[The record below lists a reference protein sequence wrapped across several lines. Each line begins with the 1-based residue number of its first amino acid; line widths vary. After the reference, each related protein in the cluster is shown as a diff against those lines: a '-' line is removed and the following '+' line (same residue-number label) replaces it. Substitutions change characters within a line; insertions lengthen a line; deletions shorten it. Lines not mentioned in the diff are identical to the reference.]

1 MTRLHA
7 LLLFL
12 AFAVSTTANAQSTP
26 VVSVVPVVARAH
38 QDEMGV
44 RQRAQFVQDRCFDQD
59 LAEVNSRSEKEWEA
73 PHLEF
78 KQMVNLICKNPDK
91 KRAASPSPVGGDDKA
106 ITLAQ
111 YQQRGK
117 RRLSPLEQRQLEKL
131 LDVKSEETLGP
142 RSRNSRGYI
151 GDKPGRMAVPVGCTE
166 RLVPNRKSGRMFV
179 RVDCP

>member
-38 QDEMGV
+38 QDEMGA
-44 RQRAQFVQDRCFDQD
+44 RQRAQFIQDRGFDQD

-91 KRAASPSPVGGDDKA
+91 KRAASSPVLATASARGVEEEDSFDNVAAGSLRVRSKGKEYNLRNIGGNTQA
-106 ITLAQ
+106 C
-111 YQQRGK
+111 R
-117 RRLSPLEQRQLEKL
+117 PPRQL
-131 LDVKSEETLGP
+131 VRSERCVPTPDG
-142 RSRNSRGYI
+142 RGI
-151 GDKPGRMAVPVGCTE
+151 RCQ
-166 RLVPNRKSGRMFV
+166 F
-179 RVDCP
+179 DCK

>member
-1 MTRLHA
+1 M
-7 LLLFL
+7 LLFSFFPTVTAML
-12 AFAVSTTANAQSTP
+12 AGAVALVIWTAPA
-26 VVSVVPVVARAH
+26 AA
-38 QDEMGV
+38 QDEMGA

>member
-44 RQRAQFVQDRCFDQD
+44 RQRAQFVQLRCFGKD
-59 LAEVNSRSEKEWEA
+59 LDEVNSRTNKEWAA

-78 KQMVNLICKNPDK
+78 KQMVNNICKNPDK
-91 KRAASPSPVGGDDKA
+91 KRAASSPVLATASARGVEEEDSFDNVAAGSLSVRSKGRDYNLRKIGGNTRACHPPRELVRSDRCRPTPDG
-106 ITLAQ
+106 
-111 YQQRGK
+111 RG
-117 RRLSPLEQRQLEKL
+117 
-131 LDVKSEETLGP
+131 
-142 RSRNSRGYI
+142 
-151 GDKPGRMAVPVGCTE
+151 
-166 RLVPNRKSGRMFV
+166 V
-179 RVDCP
+179 RCQFDCK